1 MQGQKGK
8 KRLESAGRDDFEWPP
23 LRSSHFQRK
32 NYFDLQFR
40 NACGRFEIAFSQEGS

>member
-8 KRLESAGRDDFEWPP
+8 KRLESAGRDD
-23 LRSSHFQRK
+23 
-32 NYFDLQFR
+32 FDLQFR